1 MRRRSHGRGPRQA
14 PTSRGVGGDRSN
26 AATTLFLL
34 AILAG
39 CGDADGGD
47 SKTPA
52 AAAAADAVV
61 RTAAVPADAC
71 AWLPAAEVAS
81 IVGPLAGEPVVV
93 RSVEQPVP
101 DPRGAA
107 CRYALAQA
115 PRVGQNAVVLQVDLS
130 GAVIQERV
138 GASMAEGFRQ
148 TVQADMDA
156 AGVAAPAAQTAPP
169 GWDRVG
175 KLWTGFNTFSGR
187 IGHVAV
193 QAASLTPEVPAER
206 TAALATRVRD
216 VIPDLPFPVPPDPDL
231 ERLARAAGVPLDAEP
246 VGPDPCALLSPAEAE
261 AVLGKLV
268 VPPYRSAGDSP
279 LALKSGSSCTYLT
292 AGHRAFTIMP
302 HWDSGKMLF
311 GMAKGVGGVVGSVA
325 PDDTAAAAD
334 TLEGPWQE
342 AAANGS
348 TGQMFFLK
356 NDRMLEVMFVTSSTD
371 RVGALRLARAAMGKL

>member
-1 MRRRSHGRGPRQA
+1 MSKAPNRPDTGRIRNKA
-14 PTSRGVGGDRSN
+14 
-26 AATTLFLL
+26 AATFALL
-34 AILAG
+34 VTVAG
-39 CGDADGGD
+39 CGETRGDG
-47 SKTPA
+47 SKPSAAPA
-52 AAAAADAVV
+52 AAAASVH
-61 RTAAVPADAC
+61 TAAAPADAC
-71 AWLPAAEVAS
+71 AWLPAAEVAA

-93 RSVEQPVP
+93 RSIEQPDP

-107 CRYALAQA
+107 CRYALAET
-115 PRVGQNAVVLQVDLS
+115 PRVGVGAVVLQVDLS

-138 GASMAEGFRQ
+138 GASMTESFRQ

-156 AGVAAPAAQTAPP
+156 AGVAAPVAKAPPP

-193 QAASLTPEVPAER
+193 QAASLTPELPAER

-231 ERLARAAGVPLDAEP
+231 ERIARAAGRPLDSER

-279 LALKSGSSCTYLT
+279 LALKSGDSCTYLT

-311 GMAKGVGGVVGSVA
+311 RMAKGVGGVVGRVA

-334 TLEGPWQE
+334 TLEGPWEE

-356 NDRMLEVMFVTSSTD
+356 NDRMLEIIFVTSSTD
-371 RVGALRLARAAMGKL
+371 RVGALRLARTAMEKL